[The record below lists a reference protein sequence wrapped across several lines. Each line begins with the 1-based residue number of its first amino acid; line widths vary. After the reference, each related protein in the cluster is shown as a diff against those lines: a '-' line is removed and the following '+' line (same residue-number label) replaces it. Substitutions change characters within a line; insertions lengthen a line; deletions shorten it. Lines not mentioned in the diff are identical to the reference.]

1 MDQESEN
8 NGCCKQE
15 PEGNVQSLQAT
26 LFPIKP
32 TNSTSYFANFIIKSP
47 AEEDDIRF
55 KIRESPH
62 KDWFSCNKDT
72 PFDFQPPRWPTE
84 CQVLEE
90 RVKHIIDS
98 PSTYE
103 AYYIP
108 TGTECQ
114 PKPSGEECGKVV
126 FHYVPLSAVN
136 YFSRSSVGGNKFI
149 LPSSLCPEEDTLKFE
164 SRFECGNLAK
174 AIMIT
179 PNYYELHLRSDF
191 YTNRHMQWFYF
202 RISNV
207 KKGFLY
213 RFSITNCSKE
223 NSLYNEGMK
232 PLMYSKKDSQLH
244 SIGWRRCGQNI
255 SYYCNDNVTQ
265 DDPDQQM
272 TYTLT
277 FTVKFP
283 HDDDEVYL
291 AQSYPYTYSDLQDY
305 LLELSSHP
313 VKSTFTTIRL
323 LCKTLAG
330 NNVQYVTITSPP
342 VQGDPPKKKKAI
354 VLSARVHPGETPS
367 SWIMKGILD
376 FLTSDCG
383 TAKELRDKFIFKIVP
398 MLNPDGVI
406 VGNNRCSLSAKDLNR
421 QYRTVIRD
429 AYPSIWYTKL
439 MIRRLLEEC
448 GVAMYC
454 DLHAHSR
461 KHNIFIFGCENRRG
475 SDRRLQEQVFPLM
488 LHKNAADKFSF
499 ESCKFK
505 IKKNKEGTG
514 RVVMWMMG
522 IANSYTLET
531 SLAGST
537 LGCRAD
543 THFSIQDLEQ
553 MGKTFCQTLL
563 DFYDED
569 PKKEKL
575 RVKIVERLVKEGS
588 NAEEPTNIK
597 LSDYSSD
604 DGDTSNSSDEVG
616 RDYDED
622 IQLPLVPPCSP
633 IVLVKKTRSKFSISA
648 PKARPQNATL
658 KSPTLP
664 RKPLPICKATLKLSL
679 SDKESS
685 DSDSEDS
692 ESDSEKVKIKRIKK
706 KRKKKHSKKKKK
718 NKEASQLDGIIVIQ
732 VEPVQDFSDS
742 EIQFN
747 RAKRSISVFDLIPTD
762 TLKNHIFTNIPKCKT
777 QYSIKHDKKKDEISK
792 QLAEVQAKLFT
803 LKNKLWFGVG
813 NGDTTLSWGKRSFVN
828 DSHKKS
834 AQQKEGKTKS
844 ANLKKSQK
852 SEKKS
857 NLKMTK
863 DAESQNKPPEN
874 GLRRKTVVDLLQPQ
888 NNKEK
893 AKLRKSRSLPDASS
907 FENIAKKLTNT
918 VEEKNDLKK
927 KKKKSIKLV
936 KKVKVISNAR
946 TFIKK
951 TE

>member
-1 MDQESEN
+1 MDLESEN
-8 NGCCKQE
+8 NGCTNQE
-15 PEGNVQSLQAT
+15 SETSVQTLQAT
-26 LFPIKP
+26 LFPLKP
-32 TNSTSYFANFIIKSP
+32 TNSTSYFANFIIKTNGE
-47 AEEDDIRF
+47 EEDLRF
-55 KIRESPH
+55 KIRESPS
-62 KDWFSCNKDT
+62 KEWFPNNKEV
-72 PFDFQPPRWPTE
+72 PFDVQPPRWPTE

-98 PSTYE
+98 PPSYE
-103 AYYIP
+103 PYYVP
-108 TGTECQ
+108 TGNECQ

-126 FHYVPLSAVN
+126 FQYTPLSAVN

-149 LPSSLCPEEDTLKFE
+149 LPSNLYPDEDTLKFE
-164 SRFECGNLAK
+164 SRFESGNLAK

-179 PNYYELHLRSDF
+179 PNYYELQLRSDF

-202 RISNV
+202 KVSNV

-244 SIGWRRCGQNI
+244 CIGWRRCGQNI
-255 SYYCNDNVTQ
+255 SYFCNDNVSV

-305 LLELSSHP
+305 LLDLSTHP

-330 NNVQYVTITSPP
+330 NNVQYVTITSSSVP
-342 VQGDPPKKKKAI
+342 GEPPKKKRAI
-354 VLSARVHPGETPS
+354 VISARVHPGETPS
-367 SWIMKGILD
+367 SWIMKGIMD
-376 FLTSDCG
+376 FLSSDCSS
-383 TAKELRDKFIFKIVP
+383 AKELRDKFIFKIVP

-461 KHNIFIFGCENRRG
+461 KHNIFIYGCENRRG
-475 SDRRLQEQVFPLM
+475 SEKKLHEQVFPLM
-488 LHKNAADKFSF
+488 LHKNAADKFCF

-505 IKKNKEGTG
+505 IQKNKEGTG

-537 LGCRAD
+537 LGARAD
-543 THFSIQDLEQ
+543 THFSIQDFEQ

-575 RVKIVERLVKEGS
+575 RVKIVERLTKEGS
-588 NAEEPTNIK
+588 NAEEPMNIK

-616 RDYDED
+616 RDYDYEED
-622 IQLPLVPPCSP
+622 VQLPTVPPCSP
-633 IVLVKKTRSKFSISA
+633 VVLLKKSRSKTSR
-648 PKARPQNATL
+648 KTGQQNIPR
-658 KSPTLP
+658 SPTVP
-664 RKPLPICKATLKLSL
+664 RKPLPICKAILKLSL
-679 SDKESS
+679 SDKDSTNSES
-685 DSDSEDS
+685 DDS
-692 ESDSEKVKIKRIKK
+692 ESDSEKTKTKRSKK
-706 KRKKKHSKKKKK
+706 KRKKKYSKKKKK
-718 NKEASQLDGIIVIQ
+718 NKDLPEEDDIIVIEF
-732 VEPVQDFSDS
+732 EPIQKYS
-742 EIQFN
+742 ENEIS
-747 RAKRSISVFDLIPTD
+747 RTKRSISVFDLIPTEA
-762 TLKNHIFTNIPKCKT
+762 LKNHIFTTPSRNKIQQT
-777 QYSIKHDKKKDEISK
+777 IKHGKKNNEIDK
-792 QLAEVQAKLFT
+792 QLTEVQAKLFT

-813 NGDTTLSWGKRSFVN
+813 NGDTTLSWGRRSLTDN
-828 DSHKKS
+828 QKKS
-834 AQQKEGKTKS
+834 YKDSKKSTTCKKYQRNNERKSSGTSKKDIEENSKSSEIGFKGKTLV
-844 ANLKKSQK
+844 NL
-852 SEKKS
+852 
-857 NLKMTK
+857 
-863 DAESQNKPPEN
+863 
-874 GLRRKTVVDLLQPQ
+874 VDP
-888 NNKEK
+888 KGR
-893 AKLRKSRSLPDASS
+893 LRKSKSLPDASS
-907 FENIAKKLTNT
+907 FENIHRTSASAD
-918 VEEKNDLKK
+918 EEKTDAKK
-927 KKKKSIKLV
+927 KKKKNMKLV
-936 KKVKVISNAR
+936 KKVKVINNVKN
-946 TFIKK
+946 FIRKAD
-951 TE
+951 

>member
-1 MDQESEN
+1 MDLESEN
-8 NGCCKQE
+8 NGCTNQE
-15 PEGNVQSLQAT
+15 SETSVQTLQAT
-26 LFPIKP
+26 LFPLKP
-32 TNSTSYFANFIIKSP
+32 TNSTSYFANFIIKTNG
-47 AEEDDIRF
+47 EDEDLRF
-55 KIRESPH
+55 KIRESPS
-62 KDWFSCNKDT
+62 KEWFPNNKEV
-72 PFDFQPPRWPTE
+72 PFDVQPPRWPTE

-98 PSTYE
+98 PPSYE
-103 AYYIP
+103 PYYVP
-108 TGTECQ
+108 TGNECQ

-126 FHYVPLSAVN
+126 FQYTPLSAVN

-149 LPSSLCPEEDTLKFE
+149 LPSNLYPDEDTLKFE
-164 SRFECGNLAK
+164 SRFESGNLAK

-179 PNYYELHLRSDF
+179 PNYYELQLRSDF

-202 RISNV
+202 KVSNV

-244 SIGWRRCGQNI
+244 CIGWRRCGQNI
-255 SYYCNDNVTQ
+255 SYFCNDNVTV

-305 LLELSSHP
+305 LLDLSTHP

-330 NNVQYVTITSPP
+330 NNVQYVTITSSSVP
-342 VQGDPPKKKKAI
+342 GEPPKKKRAI
-354 VLSARVHPGETPS
+354 VISARVHPGETPS
-367 SWIMKGILD
+367 SWIMKGIMD
-376 FLTSDCG
+376 FLSSDCSS
-383 TAKELRDKFIFKIVP
+383 AKELRDKFIFKIVP

-461 KHNIFIFGCENRRG
+461 KHNIFIYGCENRRG
-475 SDRRLQEQVFPLM
+475 SEKKLHEQVFPLM
-488 LHKNAADKFSF
+488 LHKNAADKFCF

-505 IKKNKEGTG
+505 IQKNKEGTG

-537 LGCRAD
+537 LGARAD
-543 THFSIQDLEQ
+543 THFSIQDFEQ

-575 RVKIVERLVKEGS
+575 RVKIVERLTKEGS
-588 NAEEPTNIK
+588 NAEEPMNIK

-616 RDYDED
+616 RDYDYEED
-622 IQLPLVPPCSP
+622 VQLPTVPPCSP
-633 IVLVKKTRSKFSISA
+633 VVPLKKSRSKTSRKTRQ
-648 PKARPQNATL
+648 QNIPR
-658 KSPTLP
+658 SPTVP
-664 RKPLPICKATLKLSL
+664 RKPLPPIQKY
-679 SDKESS
+679 
-685 DSDSEDS
+685 SE
-692 ESDSEKVKIKRIKK
+692 
-706 KRKKKHSKKKKK
+706 
-718 NKEASQLDGIIVIQ
+718 N
-732 VEPVQDFSDS
+732 
-742 EIQFN
+742 EIS
-747 RAKRSISVFDLIPTD
+747 RTKRSISVFDLIPTEA
-762 TLKNHIFTNIPKCKT
+762 LKNHIFTTPSRNRIQQT
-777 QYSIKHDKKKDEISK
+777 IKHGKKNNEIDK
-792 QLAEVQAKLFT
+792 QLTEVQAKLFT

-813 NGDTTLSWGKRSFVN
+813 NGDTTLSWGRRSLTDN
-828 DSHKKS
+828 
-834 AQQKEGKTKS
+834 Q
-844 ANLKKSQK
+844 
-852 SEKKS
+852 KKS
-857 NLKMTK
+857 NK
-863 DAESQNKPPEN
+863 DSKKSTTCKKYQRNNERKSSGTSKKDIEEN
-874 GLRRKTVVDLLQPQ
+874 SKSSEIGFKGKTLVNLVDP
-888 NNKEK
+888 KGR
-893 AKLRKSRSLPDASS
+893 LRKSKSLPDASS
-907 FENIAKKLTNT
+907 FENIHRTSASAD
-918 VEEKNDLKK
+918 EEKTDAKK
-927 KKKKSIKLV
+927 KKKKNMKLV
-936 KKVKVISNAR
+936 KKVKVINNVKN
-946 TFIKK
+946 FIRKAD
-951 TE
+951 